1 MRKVE
6 RLGAI
11 LDRLAERGSDEV
23 AELAGSFEV
32 SEATV
37 RRDLQ
42 SLSRSHRIL
51 RTHGGARPADADEEV
66 STQVKAVLRRAE
78 KKRIGQAAAASVPD
92 GAVVGMTGG
101 STTLE
106 VARALADRRG
116 ITIVTNAINVA
127 AELAEHSTVR
137 LIVIGGIIRH
147 SLELVGPAAEAMLSN
162 YHLDVVFIGVDGL
175 TAEEGCTTYDEMEAQ
190 TDRAFLHRSQRRI
203 VVSDSSKIGKVTF
216 ARITHLSEID
226 EIVTDCEVDDQ
237 QRGSLEDAGPKLL
250 VV

>member
-6 RLGAI
+6 RLAAI
-11 LDRLAERGSDEV
+11 LDRLAEHGSVEV
-23 AELAGSFEV
+23 AELATSFDV

-42 SLSRSHRIL
+42 SLSRSQRIT
-51 RTHGGARPADADEEV
+51 RTHGGARPADDGEV
-66 STQVKAVLRRAE
+66 STQVKAVRRLVE
-78 KKRIGQAAAASVPD
+78 KKRIGRAAAELVPD

-106 VARALADRRG
+106 VARALAGRRG

-162 YHLDVVFIGVDGL
+162 YHLDVAFIGVDGL

-190 TDRAFLHRSQRRI
+190 TDRAFLHRSRRRI

-216 ARITHLSEID
+216 ARITHLSGID
-226 EIVTDCEVDDQ
+226 EIVTDCDVDDQ
-237 QRGSLEDAGPKLL
+237 QRARLEDAGPKLL